1 METYTEIFVTKE
13 RDHNLKGDFKLLLYV
28 GEREIHRKEFT
39 FFTKIL
45 PEEQKVEFH
54 IRYKNLTEDFI
65 FCKTPYNSEG
75 VVDLSSYSKNQL
87 AVLTTFFPT
96 ISFAIKALDEEKRN
110 RTTNF
115 DPLISN
121 STFISRKLESNT
133 NYVFSEDA
141 LPSDFERLIF
151 HLPEELVKQIKLL

>member
-1 METYTEIFVTKE
+1 MKTYTEIFVTKE
-13 RDHNLKGDFKLLLYV
+13 KDHNLRGEFKLLLYL
-28 GEREIHRKEFT
+28 GEREIRRKEFI

-65 FCKTPYNSEG
+65 FCKTPYNCDG
-75 VVDLSSYSKNQL
+75 VVDTSNYSKNQL
-87 AVLTTFFPT
+87 VVLTTFFPT
-96 ISFAIKALDEEKRN
+96 ISFAIKALDEEEGN

-121 STFISRKLESNT
+121 STFMSRNLEGKT
-133 NYVFSEDA
+133 NYVFTEDA
-141 LPSDFERLIF
+141 PLSDFERLIF
-151 HLPEELVKQIKLL
+151 NLPDELINQIKLL